1 MSIMLNSIFILWID
15 GKKMFVELNEFF
27 FKCMFNIGE
36 RESEKEEEK
45 WVGDEIDAM
54 KDNILFFLFSLEKEK
69 FVERRKKNER

>member
-1 MSIMLNSIFILWID
+1 
-15 GKKMFVELNEFF
+15 
-27 FKCMFNIGE
+27 MFNIGE